1 MLCPAKG
8 WSEVARVK
16 YLAQVRPHRRDT
28 ISESQLRR
36 CSHGRG
42 LFPSAVMAPQPA
54 IPHHA
59 PWPELPLDAWQDTYA
74 SLHMWSQIVG
84 KIRLA
89 LSPRINHWWEVA
101 LYANARGLTT
111 SAIPY
116 GEGIFE
122 IQFDFI
128 DHKLIIQ
135 TSWNS
140 SAFIPLKPQSVA
152 AFYAQVMSALKLL
165 GIEVKIW
172 PMPVE
177 VPNPVRFES
186 DTQHASYDPEYA
198 HRFWQILV
206 LCQNVLQEFR
216 AGFIGK
222 DSPVHFF
229 WGSFDLC
236 VTRFSGRRA
245 PEKPEADSITREAY
259 SHEVI
264 SAGFWPGG
272 GEIKGPAF
280 YAYAAPEPA
289 GFAEQPV
296 QPAAA
301 FYHPQMREFL
311 LMYDEVRRAPSPR
324 QALLSFLQSTY
335 DAGANVAHW
344 DRKALERS

>member
-1 MLCPAKG
+1 
-8 WSEVARVK
+8 
-16 YLAQVRPHRRDT
+16 
-28 ISESQLRR
+28 
-36 CSHGRG
+36 
-42 LFPSAVMAPQPA
+42 MAALPDSLKPDS
-54 IPHHA
+54 
-59 PWPELPLDAWQDTYA
+59 WPELPLEAWQDTYA
-74 SLHMWSQIVG
+74 TLHMWTQIVG
-84 KIRLA
+84 KVRLA

-101 LYANARGLTT
+101 LYVNARGLTT

-116 GEGIFE
+116 NGGNFE

-128 DHKLIIQ
+128 DHTLIIQ
-135 TSWNS
+135 TSWGS
-140 SAFIPLKPQSVA
+140 SKPLALKAQSVA
-152 AFYAQVMSALKLL
+152 AFYAEFMSALRSV

-172 PMPVE
+172 TVPSE
-177 VPNPVRFES
+177 VPNPVPFDR
-186 DTQHASYDPEYA
+186 DAQHASYDPEYA

-206 LCQNVLQEFR
+206 LCDNIFQEFR

-245 PEKPEADSITREAY
+245 PERAGADSITREAY

-264 SAGFWPGG
+264 SAGLWPGG
-272 GEIKGPAF
+272 GDIKGPAF
-280 YAYAAPEPA
+280 YAYAAPEPT

-301 FYHPQMREFL
+301 FYHPQIKEFL
-311 LMYDEVRRAPSPR
+311 LMYDDVRRTASPR

-335 DAGANVAHW
+335 EAGANLAHW
-344 DRKALERS
+344 DRKALERG